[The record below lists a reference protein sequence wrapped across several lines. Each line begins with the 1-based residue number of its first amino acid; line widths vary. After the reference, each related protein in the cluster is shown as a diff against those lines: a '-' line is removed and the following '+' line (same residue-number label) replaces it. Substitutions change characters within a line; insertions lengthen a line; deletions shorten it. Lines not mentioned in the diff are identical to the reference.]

1 MQHKHRYYFTSH
13 PKERY
18 FHYDPSRKQICSIRR
33 RRKRRNRK
41 LGNRGERIVSRM
53 DEVRVITL
61 CYTCNACRVLAEG
74 KPVVRSG
81 RLSQTEG
88 WSEGKE
94 GGFDVEG
101 WRVAGRHVQNTSQR
115 TYTHKYT
122 RGNGCDSCR
131 CNDL

>member
-1 MQHKHRYYFTSH
+1 
-13 PKERY
+13 
-18 FHYDPSRKQICSIRR
+18 
-33 RRKRRNRK
+33 
-41 LGNRGERIVSRM
+41 M

-61 CYTCNACRVLAEG
+61 CVTRGTRVECQPKAN
-74 KPVVRSG
+74 
-81 RLSQTEG
+81 RLYLVGWSQTEG

-122 RGNGCDSCR
+122 RRNGCDSCR